1 MGTTV
6 ADGRE
11 KVEPEKPELMLPVL
25 KPVPEKPIVPD
36 VQQVGTAINQAP
48 VQWQVRP
55 LDSRPN
61 LQALLERE
69 QTNEHSSRQTTPP
82 PSTASTPM
90 DTLHL
95 SKCVSAQ
102 VSKRS
107 SVVNDSHDLRIMY
120 EAQVTSMSVRNK
132 VQRFEASHVTTSTH
146 SSGVSTPPFKQKKQ
160 QQPQRILKENAVPA
174 FLLREPEVTTNAPEA
189 SKVAKTPSF
198 PVQQKTVRNSQ
209 SFSSFPD
216 VQIRPKTSAKLLN
229 G

>member
-1 MGTTV
+1 MYTNLKVPVLRSITLSQKPEPEKQELVLPTLRPVPEKTTV

-69 QTNEHSSRQTTPP
+69 QTNEHSNRQTTPP

-90 DTLHL
+90 DTPHL

-102 VSKRS
+102 VNQKFTVICTYRIPDK
-107 SVVNDSHDLRIMY
+107 DSTISPVLKIIKIPSY
-120 EAQVTSMSVRNK
+120 
-132 VQRFEASHVTTSTH
+132 
-146 SSGVSTPPFKQKKQ
+146 
-160 QQPQRILKENAVPA
+160 ILINL
-174 FLLREPEVTTNAPEA
+174 FT
-189 SKVAKTPSF
+189 
-198 PVQQKTVRNSQ
+198 Q
-209 SFSSFPD
+209 S
-216 VQIRPKTSAKLLN
+216 
-229 G
+229 